1 VEKKQRNGMGDFI
14 QGVEERDA
22 TAEKVPDIYDKL
34 ETLLRY
40 QLTDEGKSVS
50 DVLEAFGTLVVS
62 VGMDAKDIT
71 ATILGSPRPR
81 RVATLL
87 EFTKF
92 DNDTLFQAA
101 SVSKAITALAVIKL
115 CQEGKL
121 DVDTPISQYLDQK

>member
-1 VEKKQRNGMGDFI
+1 MGDFI